1 MSRAWRRGPDA
12 DASVTPPRS
21 VRRPPLPRRSRTGD
35 RAAGKEASARVSHR
49 GSRLPEPR
57 PARAHLLPLNKKTP
71 QGDRPMTTKKIWA
84 AGTALTLAA
93 LALPYGA
100 AYAADEAAPAMTA
113 QVTKATSSSR
123 QTSSEVTVEGTWSA
137 PKLAVGQQFT
147 VASKDG
153 GFKWLASFPFVL
165 DDGTKIG
172 ACAAD
177 EATLTCTVT
186 DVPSAYADKT
196 DVTGNFHARA
206 RLSDAAVGTEDTQIV
221 VNGKV
226 TRTLVWG
233 DRDGSGTCSNDCAS
247 PAHFEYAAPET
258 IKFGW
263 TNADKSISWGIK
275 WAVEAGKTYTLTDET
290 NALPKAVKCTSGP
303 TWDPATTTWTDGSLD
318 ESAHVLTF
326 TPPAGSLVCVVYP
339 AATPHVEGQDAYTN
353 RATING
359 QSLEATATIKASGGT
374 DGDGK
379 TKPQP
384 APVPTPDPSM
394 PTPAPVPSPLP
405 KPSPKPTPDTV
416 KPAPAPTTAPDPQ
429 ERLAKT
435 GATANGLLLMIGAIL
450 GGAGAG
456 LLILH
461 LLEGRKPEE
470 ETAR

>member
-1 MSRAWRRGPDA
+1 MS
-12 DASVTPPRS
+12 
-21 VRRPPLPRRSRTGD
+21 
-35 RAAGKEASARVSHR
+35 
-49 GSRLPEPR
+49 
-57 PARAHLLPLNKKTP
+57 KKF
-71 QGDRPMTTKKIWA
+71 WA
-84 AGTALTLAA
+84 AGAALTLAA

-100 AYAADEAAPAMTA
+100 AYAADEAAPTMTA
-113 QVTKATSSSR
+113 QVTKATSASR

-137 PKLAVGQQFT
+137 PRLAVGQHFT

-153 GFKWLASFPFVL
+153 GFKWYAGFPFVL

-172 ACAAD
+172 DCEAD
-177 EATLTCTVT
+177 EATLTCTVAE
-186 DVPSAYADKT
+186 VPASYADKT

-221 VNGKV
+221 VNGQV

-233 DRDGSGTCSNDCAS
+233 DRDGSGTCTNDCS
-247 PAHFEYAAPET
+247 TPAHFEYAAPET

-263 TNADKSISWGIK
+263 TNADQSIGWGIK

-290 NALPKAVKCTSGP
+290 NALPKAVKCSSGP
-303 TWDPATTTWTDGSLD
+303 TWAPSTTTWTDGTLD
-318 ESAHVLTF
+318 ESAHTLTF

-359 QSLEATATIKASGGT
+359 TSLEATATIKASGGT

-384 APVPTPDPSM
+384 APVPTPDASV

-405 KPSPKPTPDTV
+405 KPSPKPTP
-416 KPAPAPTTAPDPQ
+416 APVPTPSDEPQSAPSPMPTPTTAPKPEPTATPVAEKPQPEPAPATAPAPQ

-435 GATANGLLLMIGAIL
+435 GATTDGIFLAVGIIAFGIGVGLVIL
-450 GGAGAG
+450 R
-456 LLILH
+456 
-461 LLEGRKPEE
+461 LLEGRKHEE

>member
-1 MSRAWRRGPDA
+1 MK
-12 DASVTPPRS
+12 
-21 VRRPPLPRRSRTGD
+21 L
-35 RAAGKEASARVSHR
+35 
-49 GSRLPEPR
+49 
-57 PARAHLLPLNKKTP
+57 
-71 QGDRPMTTKKIWA
+71 QKIWA
-84 AGTALTLAA
+84 AGAALTLAA

-100 AYAADEAAPAMTA
+100 AYAADEAAPTMTA
-113 QVTKATSSSR
+113 QVTKATSASR
-123 QTSSEVTVEGTWSA
+123 QTSSEVTVEGTWST
-137 PKLAVGQQFT
+137 PKLAVGQHFT

-153 GFKWLASFPFVL
+153 GFKWYAGFPFVL

-172 ACAAD
+172 DCEAD
-177 EATLTCTVT
+177 EATLTCTVAE
-186 DVPSAYADKT
+186 VPPSYADKT

-221 VNGKV
+221 VNGQV

-233 DRDGSGTCSNDCAS
+233 DREGSGTCTSDCS
-247 PAHFEYAAPET
+247 TPAHFEYAAHET

-263 TNADKSISWGIK
+263 TNVDKSISWGIK

-290 NALPKAVKCTSGP
+290 SALPKAVKCSSGP
-303 TWDPATTTWTDGSLD
+303 TWDPATTTWSDGTLD
-318 ESAHVLTF
+318 ESAHTLTF

-339 AATPHVEGQDAYTN
+339 AATPHVEGQTAYTN

-359 QSLEATATIKASGGT
+359 KSLEATATIKASGGT

-379 TKPQP
+379 TKPKP

-405 KPSPKPTPDTV
+405 KPSPKPTPVPTPSD
-416 KPAPAPTTAPDPQ
+416 APQSTPTPTPTPTTAPKPEPTATPVAEKPQPEPAPATVQAPQ

-435 GATANGLLLMIGAIL
+435 GATTDGIVLAVGIIAFGIGVGLVIL
-450 GGAGAG
+450 R
-456 LLILH
+456 
-461 LLEGRKPEE
+461 LLEGRKHEE

>member
-1 MSRAWRRGPDA
+1 MS
-12 DASVTPPRS
+12 
-21 VRRPPLPRRSRTGD
+21 
-35 RAAGKEASARVSHR
+35 
-49 GSRLPEPR
+49 
-57 PARAHLLPLNKKTP
+57 KKF
-71 QGDRPMTTKKIWA
+71 WA
-84 AGTALTLAA
+84 AGAALTLAA

-100 AYAADEAAPAMTA
+100 AYAAAEAAPTMTA
-113 QVTKATSSSR
+113 QVTKATSASR

-137 PKLAVGQQFT
+137 PRLAVGQHFT

-172 ACAAD
+172 DCEAT
-177 EATLTCTVT
+177 EATLTCTV
-186 DVPSAYADKT
+186 DEVPTSYADKT
-196 DVTGNFHARA
+196 DVIGNFHARA
-206 RLSDAAVGTEDTQIV
+206 RLSDAAVGTEDTQII

-233 DRDGSGTCSNDCAS
+233 DRDGSGTCTNDCSA

-263 TNADKSISWGIK
+263 TNADQSIGWGIK
-275 WAVEAGKTYTLTDET
+275 WAVEAGKTYTLTDGT
-290 NALPKAVKCTSGP
+290 NALPKAVKCSSGP
-303 TWDPATTTWTDGSLD
+303 TWDPATTTWTDGTLD
-318 ESAHVLTF
+318 ESAHTLMF

-359 QSLEATATIKASGGT
+359 KSLEATATIKASGGT

-379 TKPQP
+379 TKPKP
-384 APVPTPDPSM
+384 TPVPTPSDEPQSA
-394 PTPAPVPSPLP
+394 PTPTPTPTTDPTPGTV
-405 KPSPKPTPDTV
+405 KPSPKPEPSSTPTV
-416 KPAPAPTTAPDPQ
+416 EQTKPAPAPTAAPAPQ

-435 GATANGLLLMIGAIL
+435 GATTDGIFLAVGIIAFGIGVGLVIL
-450 GGAGAG
+450 R
-456 LLILH
+456 
-461 LLEGRKPEE
+461 LLEGRKHEE

>member
-1 MSRAWRRGPDA
+1 MS
-12 DASVTPPRS
+12 
-21 VRRPPLPRRSRTGD
+21 
-35 RAAGKEASARVSHR
+35 
-49 GSRLPEPR
+49 
-57 PARAHLLPLNKKTP
+57 KKF
-71 QGDRPMTTKKIWA
+71 WA
-84 AGTALTLAA
+84 AGAALTLAA
-93 LALPYGA
+93 LALPYGT
-100 AYAADEAAPAMTA
+100 AYAAAEAAPTMTA
-113 QVTKATSSSR
+113 QVTKATSASR

-137 PKLAVGQQFT
+137 PRLAVGQHFT

-153 GFKWLASFPFVL
+153 GFKWLASFPFVVN
-165 DDGTKIG
+165 DGTKIG
-172 ACAAD
+172 DCEAN
-177 EATLTCTVT
+177 EATLTCTV
-186 DVPSAYADKT
+186 DEVPASYADKT

-221 VNGKV
+221 VNGEV

-233 DRDGSGTCSNDCAS
+233 DKEGTGVCTSDCSA

-263 TNADKSISWGIK
+263 TNADKSIGWGIK
-275 WAVEAGKTYTLTDET
+275 WSIEAGKTYTLTDET
-290 NALPKAVKCTSGP
+290 NALPRVVKCSSGP
-303 TWDPATTTWTDGSLD
+303 TWDPATTTWTDGTLD
-318 ESAHVLTF
+318 ESAHTLPF

-359 QSLEATATIKASGGT
+359 KSLEATATIKASGGT

-405 KPSPKPTPDTV
+405 KPDPKPTPAPTPSDEPQSTPTPTPTPTTNPTPGTV
-416 KPAPAPTTAPDPQ
+416 KPSPKPEPSSTPTVEQPKPAPAPTAAPAPQ

-435 GATANGLLLMIGAIL
+435 GATADGIFIAVGIIAFGIGVGLIIL
-450 GGAGAG
+450 R
-456 LLILH
+456 
-461 LLEGRKPEE
+461 LLEGRKHEE

>member
-1 MSRAWRRGPDA
+1 MS
-12 DASVTPPRS
+12 
-21 VRRPPLPRRSRTGD
+21 
-35 RAAGKEASARVSHR
+35 
-49 GSRLPEPR
+49 
-57 PARAHLLPLNKKTP
+57 KKF
-71 QGDRPMTTKKIWA
+71 WA
-84 AGTALTLAA
+84 AGAALTLAA

-100 AYAADEAAPAMTA
+100 AYAADEAAPTMTA
-113 QVTKATSSSR
+113 QVTKATSASR
-123 QTSSEVTVEGTWSA
+123 QTSSEVTVEGTWTA
-137 PKLAVGQQFT
+137 PKLAVGQHFT

-153 GFKWLASFPFVL
+153 GFKWYAGFPFVL

-172 ACAAD
+172 DCEAT
-177 EATLTCTVT
+177 EATLTCTV
-186 DVPSAYADKT
+186 DEVPASYADKT

-221 VNGKV
+221 VNGQV

-233 DRDGSGTCSNDCAS
+233 DSDGSGTCTNDCS
-247 PAHFEYAAPET
+247 TPAHFEYAAPET

-290 NALPKAVKCTSGP
+290 NALPKAVKCSSGP

-318 ESAHVLTF
+318 ESAHTLTF

-359 QSLEATATIKASGGT
+359 KSLEATATIKASGGT

-379 TKPQP
+379 TKPKPTP

-405 KPSPKPTPDTV
+405 KPSPKPTPVQTPSDE
-416 KPAPAPTTAPDPQ
+416 PQSAPSPMPTPTTAPKPEPTATPVIEKPQPEPAPATVQAPQ

-435 GATANGLLLMIGAIL
+435 GATTDGIVLAVGIIAFGIGVGLVIL
-450 GGAGAG
+450 R
-456 LLILH
+456 
-461 LLEGRKPEE
+461 LLEGRKHEE

>member
-1 MSRAWRRGPDA
+1 MNA
-12 DASVTPPRS
+12 
-21 VRRPPLPRRSRTGD
+21 
-35 RAAGKEASARVSHR
+35 KY
-49 GSRLPEPR
+49 
-57 PARAHLLPLNKKTP
+57 
-71 QGDRPMTTKKIWA
+71 WA
-84 AGTALTLAA
+84 AGAALTLAA

-123 QTSSEVTVEGTWSA
+123 QTSSEVTVEGTWST
-137 PKLAVGQQFT
+137 PKLAVGQHFT

-172 ACAAD
+172 NCTAD
-177 EATLTCTVT
+177 EATLTCTV
-186 DVPSAYADKT
+186 DEVPASYADKT
-196 DVTGNFHARA
+196 DVSGTFHARA

-233 DRDGSGTCSNDCAS
+233 DRDGSGTCSNDCSA

-263 TNADKSISWGIK
+263 SNADKSVSWGIK

-290 NALPKAVKCTSGP
+290 NALPKDVKCSSGP
-303 TWDPATTTWTDGSLD
+303 TWAPSTTTRTDGTLD
-318 ESAHVLTF
+318 ESAHTLTF
-326 TPPAGSLVCVVYP
+326 TPPAGSLVCIVYP
-339 AATPHVEGQDAYTN
+339 AATPHVEGQDTYTN

-359 QSLEATATIKASGGT
+359 KSLEATATIKASGGT

-379 TKPQP
+379 TKPKPTP
-384 APVPTPDPSM
+384 APVPTPSDEPQSS
-394 PTPAPVPSPLP
+394 PTPTPTPTTV
-405 KPSPKPTPDTV
+405 PTPDTV
-416 KPAPAPTTAPDPQ
+416 KPSPKPEPTSTPTVEQTKPAPAPTAAPAPQ

-435 GATANGLLLMIGAIL
+435 GATTDGIVLSVGIIAFGIGVGLVIL
-450 GGAGAG
+450 R
-456 LLILH
+456 
-461 LLEGRKPEE
+461 LLEGRKNEE
-470 ETAR
+470 EAAR

>member
-1 MSRAWRRGPDA
+1 MK
-12 DASVTPPRS
+12 
-21 VRRPPLPRRSRTGD
+21 L
-35 RAAGKEASARVSHR
+35 
-49 GSRLPEPR
+49 
-57 PARAHLLPLNKKTP
+57 
-71 QGDRPMTTKKIWA
+71 QKIWA
-84 AGTALTLAA
+84 AGAALTLAA

-100 AYAADEAAPAMTA
+100 AYAADEAAPTMTA
-113 QVTKATSSSR
+113 QVTKATSASR

-137 PKLAVGQQFT
+137 PRLAVGQHFT

-153 GFKWLASFPFVL
+153 GFKWLASFQFVL

-172 ACAAD
+172 DCEAN
-177 EATLTCTVT
+177 EATLTCTV
-186 DVPSAYADKT
+186 DEVPASYVDKT

-221 VNGKV
+221 VNGEV

-233 DRDGSGTCSNDCAS
+233 DRDGSGTCSNDCAA

-263 TNADKSISWGIK
+263 SNADKSISWGIK

-290 NALPKAVKCTSGP
+290 NALPKAVKCSSGP
-303 TWDPATTTWTDGSLD
+303 TWAPSTTTRTDGTLD
-318 ESAHVLTF
+318 ESAHTLTF
-326 TPPAGSLVCVVYP
+326 TPPAGSLVCIVYP
-339 AATPHVEGQDAYTN
+339 AATPHVEGQDTYTN

-359 QSLEATATIKASGGT
+359 KSLEATATIKASGGT

-379 TKPQP
+379 TKPKPTP
-384 APVPTPDPSM
+384 APVPTPSDEPQSS
-394 PTPAPVPSPLP
+394 PTPTPTPTTVPTSDTV
-405 KPSPKPTPDTV
+405 KPSPKPEPTSTPTV
-416 KPAPAPTTAPDPQ
+416 EQTKPAPAPATAPAPQ

-435 GATANGLLLMIGAIL
+435 GATTDGIVLAVGIIAFGIGVGLVIL
-450 GGAGAG
+450 R
-456 LLILH
+456 

>member
-1 MSRAWRRGPDA
+1 MS
-12 DASVTPPRS
+12 
-21 VRRPPLPRRSRTGD
+21 
-35 RAAGKEASARVSHR
+35 
-49 GSRLPEPR
+49 
-57 PARAHLLPLNKKTP
+57 KKL
-71 QGDRPMTTKKIWA
+71 WA
-84 AGTALTLAA
+84 AGAALTLAA

-100 AYAADEAAPAMTA
+100 AYAADEAAPTMTA
-113 QVTKATSSSR
+113 QVTKATSASR

-137 PKLAVGQQFT
+137 PKLAAGQHFT

-172 ACAAD
+172 DCEAN
-177 EATLTCTVT
+177 EATLTCTV
-186 DVPSAYADKT
+186 DEVPASYADKT
-196 DVTGNFHARA
+196 EVTGSFHARA

-221 VNGKV
+221 VNGQV
-226 TRTLVWG
+226 TRTLIWG
-233 DRDGSGTCSNDCAS
+233 DQEGRGTCTNDCSS

-290 NALPKAVKCTSGP
+290 NKLPKAVKCSSGP

-318 ESAHVLTF
+318 ESAHTLTF
-326 TPPAGSLVCVVYP
+326 TPPAGSLVCIVYP
-339 AATPHVEGQDAYTN
+339 AATPYVEGQTAYTN

-359 QSLEATATIKASGGT
+359 TSLEATATIKASGGT

-379 TKPQP
+379 TKPKPTP
-384 APVPTPDPSM
+384 APVPTPSDEPQSS
-394 PTPAPVPSPLP
+394 PTPTPTPTTV
-405 KPSPKPTPDTV
+405 PTPDTV
-416 KPAPAPTTAPDPQ
+416 KPSPKPEPTSTPTVEQTKPAPAPATAPAPQ

-435 GATANGLLLMIGAIL
+435 GATTDGIVLAVGIIAFGIGVGLVIL
-450 GGAGAG
+450 R
-456 LLILH
+456 

-470 ETAR
+470 ETA

>member
-1 MSRAWRRGPDA
+1 MS
-12 DASVTPPRS
+12 
-21 VRRPPLPRRSRTGD
+21 
-35 RAAGKEASARVSHR
+35 
-49 GSRLPEPR
+49 
-57 PARAHLLPLNKKTP
+57 KKF
-71 QGDRPMTTKKIWA
+71 WA
-84 AGTALTLAA
+84 AGAALTLAA

-100 AYAADEAAPAMTA
+100 AYAAAEAAPTMTA
-113 QVTKATSSSR
+113 QVTKATSASR

-137 PKLAVGQQFT
+137 PRLAVGQHFT

-172 ACAAD
+172 DCEAT
-177 EATLTCTVT
+177 EATLTCTV
-186 DVPSAYADKT
+186 DEVPASYADKT
-196 DVTGNFHARA
+196 DVIGNFHARA
-206 RLSDAAVGTEDTQIV
+206 RLSDAAVGTEDTQII

-233 DRDGSGTCSNDCAS
+233 DRDGSGTCTNDCSA

-263 TNADKSISWGIK
+263 TNADQSIGWGIK

-290 NALPKAVKCTSGP
+290 NALPKAVKCSSGP
-303 TWDPATTTWTDGSLD
+303 TWDPATTTWTDGTLD
-318 ESAHVLTF
+318 ESAHTLMF

-359 QSLEATATIKASGGT
+359 KSLEATATIKASGGT

-379 TKPQP
+379 TKPKPTP

-405 KPSPKPTPDTV
+405 KPSPKPTPVPTPSDEPQSAPTPAPTPTTDPTLSTV
-416 KPAPAPTTAPDPQ
+416 KPSSKPEPSSTPTVENTKPAPAPTAAPAPQ

-435 GATANGLLLMIGAIL
+435 GATTDGIFLAVGIIAFGIGVGLVIL
-450 GGAGAG
+450 R
-456 LLILH
+456 
-461 LLEGRKPEE
+461 LLEGRKHEE

>member
-1 MSRAWRRGPDA
+1 MKLS
-12 DASVTPPRS
+12 
-21 VRRPPLPRRSRTGD
+21 
-35 RAAGKEASARVSHR
+35 
-49 GSRLPEPR
+49 
-57 PARAHLLPLNKKTP
+57 
-71 QGDRPMTTKKIWA
+71 KIWA
-84 AGTALTLAA
+84 AGAALTLTA

-100 AYAADEAAPAMTA
+100 AYAADEAVPTMTA

-123 QTSSEVTVEGTWSA
+123 QTSSEVTVEGTWST
-137 PKLAVGQQFT
+137 PKLAVGQAFT

-153 GFKWLASFPFVL
+153 GFKWLATFPFVL

-172 ACAAD
+172 NCEAN
-177 EATLTCTVT
+177 EATLTCTVAE
-186 DVPSAYADKT
+186 VPASYADKT

-221 VNGKV
+221 VNGEV

-233 DRDGSGTCSNDCAS
+233 DKDGTGTCTNDCS
-247 PAHFEYAAPET
+247 TPAHFEYAAPET

-290 NALPKAVKCTSGP
+290 NTLPTSVKCSTGP
-303 TWDPATTTWTDGSLD
+303 TWDPATTTWTDGTLD
-318 ESAHVLTF
+318 ESAHTLTF
-326 TPPAGSLVCVVYP
+326 TPPTGSLVCIVYP
-339 AATPHVEGQDAYTN
+339 AASPHVEGQDSYTN

-359 QSLEATATIKASGGT
+359 RSLEATATVRASGGT

-405 KPSPKPTPDTV
+405 KPSPKPTP
-416 KPAPAPTTAPDPQ
+416 APVPTPSDEPQSTPTPTPTTTPKPVTEKPKLEPTPATVQAPQ

-435 GATANGLLLMIGAIL
+435 GATTDGALLAIGTIAAGVGL
-450 GGAGAG
+450 G
-456 LLILH
+456 LLILR
-461 LLEGRKPEE
+461 LLEGRKHEE
-470 ETAR
+470 EPAR

>member
-1 MSRAWRRGPDA
+1 MNA
-12 DASVTPPRS
+12 
-21 VRRPPLPRRSRTGD
+21 
-35 RAAGKEASARVSHR
+35 KY
-49 GSRLPEPR
+49 
-57 PARAHLLPLNKKTP
+57 
-71 QGDRPMTTKKIWA
+71 WA
-84 AGTALTLAA
+84 AGAALTIAA

-137 PKLAVGQQFT
+137 PRLAVGQHFT

-165 DDGTKIG
+165 DEGTKIG
-172 ACAAD
+172 DCEAN

-186 DVPSAYADKT
+186 EVPASYTDKT
-196 DVTGNFHARA
+196 DVSGNFHARA

-221 VNGKV
+221 VNGEV

-233 DRDGSGTCSNDCAS
+233 DRDGSGTCTNDCAS

-263 TNADKSISWGIK
+263 TNADQSIGWGIK
-275 WAVEAGKTYTLTDET
+275 WSIEAGKTYTLTDET
-290 NALPKAVKCTSGP
+290 NKLPKAVKCASGP
-303 TWDPATTTWTDGSLD
+303 TWDPASTTWTDGTLD
-318 ESAHVLTF
+318 EDAHTLTF

-359 QSLEATATIKASGGT
+359 KSLEATATIKASGGT

-379 TKPQP
+379 TKPKPTP
-384 APVPTPDPSM
+384 APTPDPSL
-394 PTPAPVPSPLP
+394 PTPAPVPSPPP
-405 KPSPKPTPDTV
+405 KPSPKPTPSDEPQSAPTPTPTPTTDPTPGTV
-416 KPAPAPTTAPDPQ
+416 KPSPKPEPSSTPTVEQTKPAPAPTAAPAPQ

-435 GATANGLLLMIGAIL
+435 GATTDGIFLAVGIIAFGIGVGLVIL
-450 GGAGAG
+450 R
-456 LLILH
+456 
-461 LLEGRKPEE
+461 LLEGRKHEE

>member
-1 MSRAWRRGPDA
+1 MK
-12 DASVTPPRS
+12 
-21 VRRPPLPRRSRTGD
+21 L
-35 RAAGKEASARVSHR
+35 
-49 GSRLPEPR
+49 
-57 PARAHLLPLNKKTP
+57 
-71 QGDRPMTTKKIWA
+71 QKIWV
-84 AGTALTLAA
+84 AGAALTLAA
-93 LALPYGA
+93 IALPYGT
-100 AYAADEAAPAMTA
+100 AYAADEAAPTMTA

-123 QTSSEVTVEGTWSA
+123 QTSSEVTVEGTWTT
-137 PKLAVGQQFT
+137 PKLVVGQHFT

-153 GFKWLASFPFVL
+153 GFKWYAGFPFVL

-172 ACAAD
+172 DCEAN
-177 EATLTCTVT
+177 EATLTCTVAE
-186 DVPSAYADKT
+186 VPASYADKT

-233 DRDGSGTCSNDCAS
+233 DRDGSGTCTNDCS
-247 PAHFEYAAPET
+247 TPAHFEYAAPET

-275 WAVEAGKTYTLTDET
+275 WAIEAGKTYTLTDET
-290 NALPKAVKCTSGP
+290 NKLPKAVKCSSGP

-318 ESAHVLTF
+318 ASAHTLTF

-394 PTPAPVPSPLP
+394 PTPAPVPSPSDEP
-405 KPSPKPTPDTV
+405 QSSPTPT
-416 KPAPAPTTAPDPQ
+416 PTPTTAPKPEPTATPATEKPQPEPTPATVQAPQ

-435 GATANGLLLMIGAIL
+435 GATTDGIVLAVGIIAFGIGVGLVIL
-450 GGAGAG
+450 R
-456 LLILH
+456 
-461 LLEGRKPEE
+461 LLEGRKHEE

>member
-1 MSRAWRRGPDA
+1 MS
-12 DASVTPPRS
+12 
-21 VRRPPLPRRSRTGD
+21 
-35 RAAGKEASARVSHR
+35 
-49 GSRLPEPR
+49 
-57 PARAHLLPLNKKTP
+57 KKF
-71 QGDRPMTTKKIWA
+71 WA
-84 AGTALTLAA
+84 AGAALTLAA

-100 AYAADEAAPAMTA
+100 AYAAAEAAPTMTA
-113 QVTKATSSSR
+113 QVTKATSASR

-137 PKLAVGQQFT
+137 PRLAVGQHFT

-172 ACAAD
+172 DCEAN
-177 EATLTCTVT
+177 EATLTCTV
-186 DVPSAYADKT
+186 DEVPDSYADKT

-221 VNGKV
+221 VNGQV

-233 DRDGSGTCSNDCAS
+233 DRDGSGTCTNDCS
-247 PAHFEYAAPET
+247 TSAHFEYAAPET

-275 WAVEAGKTYTLTDET
+275 WAIEAGKTYTLTDET
-290 NALPKAVKCTSGP
+290 NKLPKAVKCSSGP

-318 ESAHVLTF
+318 ESAHTLTF

-379 TKPQP
+379 TKPKP

-405 KPSPKPTPDTV
+405 KPTPVPTPSDAPQSTPTPTPTPTTAPTPDTV
-416 KPAPAPTTAPDPQ
+416 KPSPKPEPTATPVIEKPQPEPTPATVQAPQ
-429 ERLAKT
+429 EHLAKT
-435 GATANGLLLMIGAIL
+435 GATTDGIVLAIGIIAFGIGVGLVIL
-450 GGAGAG
+450 R
-456 LLILH
+456 
-461 LLEGRKPEE
+461 LLEGRKHKE

>member
-1 MSRAWRRGPDA
+1 MS
-12 DASVTPPRS
+12 
-21 VRRPPLPRRSRTGD
+21 
-35 RAAGKEASARVSHR
+35 
-49 GSRLPEPR
+49 
-57 PARAHLLPLNKKTP
+57 KKF
-71 QGDRPMTTKKIWA
+71 WA
-84 AGTALTLAA
+84 AGAALTLAA
-93 LALPYGA
+93 LALPYGT
-100 AYAADEAAPAMTA
+100 AYAAAEAAPTMTA
-113 QVTKATSSSR
+113 QVTKATSASR

-137 PKLAVGQQFT
+137 PRLAVGQHFT

-153 GFKWLASFPFVL
+153 GFKWLASFPFVV

-172 ACAAD
+172 DCEAN
-177 EATLTCTVT
+177 EATLTCTV
-186 DVPSAYADKT
+186 DEVPASYADKT

-221 VNGKV
+221 VNGEV

-233 DRDGSGTCSNDCAS
+233 DKEGTGVCTSDCSA
-247 PAHFEYAAPET
+247 PAHFEYAATET

-263 TNADKSISWGIK
+263 TNPDKSIGWGIK
-275 WAVEAGKTYTLTDET
+275 WSIEAGKTYTLTDET
-290 NALPKAVKCTSGP
+290 NALPRAVKCSSGP
-303 TWDPATTTWTDGSLD
+303 TWDPATTTWTDGTLD
-318 ESAHVLTF
+318 ESAHTLTF

-359 QSLEATATIKASGGT
+359 KSLEATATIKASGGT

-405 KPSPKPTPDTV
+405 KPDPKPTPAPTPSDEPQSTPTPTPTPTTNPTPGTV
-416 KPAPAPTTAPDPQ
+416 KPSPKPEPSSTPTVEQPKPAPAPTAAPAPQ

-435 GATANGLLLMIGAIL
+435 GATTDGIFIAVGIIAFGIGVGLIIL
-450 GGAGAG
+450 R
-456 LLILH
+456 
-461 LLEGRKPEE
+461 LLEGRKHEE

>member
-1 MSRAWRRGPDA
+1 MK
-12 DASVTPPRS
+12 
-21 VRRPPLPRRSRTGD
+21 L
-35 RAAGKEASARVSHR
+35 
-49 GSRLPEPR
+49 
-57 PARAHLLPLNKKTP
+57 
-71 QGDRPMTTKKIWA
+71 QKIWA
-84 AGTALTLAA
+84 AGAALTLTA

-100 AYAADEAAPAMTA
+100 AYAADEAAPTMTA
-113 QVTKATSSSR
+113 QVTKATSASR
-123 QTSSEVTVEGTWSA
+123 QTSSEVTVEGTWTA
-137 PKLAVGQQFT
+137 PKLAVGQHFT

-153 GFKWLASFPFVL
+153 GFKWYAGFPFVL

-172 ACAAD
+172 GCEAN
-177 EATLTCTVT
+177 EATLTCTV
-186 DVPSAYADKT
+186 DEVPASYADKT
-196 DVTGNFHARA
+196 DVTGSFHARA

-226 TRTLVWG
+226 TRPLVWG
-233 DRDGSGTCSNDCAS
+233 DRDGSGTCTNDCS
-247 PAHFEYAAPET
+247 TPAHFEYAAPET

-263 TNADKSISWGIK
+263 TNADQSIGWGIK

-290 NALPKAVKCTSGP
+290 NALPKAVKCSSGP

-318 ESAHVLTF
+318 ESAHTLTF

-339 AATPHVEGQDAYTN
+339 AATPHVEGQNAYTN

-359 QSLEATATIKASGGT
+359 TSLEATATIKASGGT

-405 KPSPKPTPDTV
+405 KPSQKPTPVPTPSDE
-416 KPAPAPTTAPDPQ
+416 PQSAPSPMPTPTTAPKPEPTATPVTEKPQPEPAPATVQATQ

-435 GATANGLLLMIGAIL
+435 GATTDGIVLAVGIIAFGIGVGLVIL
-450 GGAGAG
+450 R
-456 LLILH
+456 
-461 LLEGRKPEE
+461 LLEGRKHKEE
-470 ETAR
+470 AAR

>member
-1 MSRAWRRGPDA
+1 MS
-12 DASVTPPRS
+12 
-21 VRRPPLPRRSRTGD
+21 
-35 RAAGKEASARVSHR
+35 
-49 GSRLPEPR
+49 
-57 PARAHLLPLNKKTP
+57 
-71 QGDRPMTTKKIWA
+71 KKIWA
-84 AGTALTLAA
+84 AGAALTIAA
-93 LALPYGA
+93 MSLPYGA
-100 AYAADEAAPAMTA
+100 AFAAAEDAPAMTA

-137 PKLAVGQQFT
+137 PKLAVGQRFT

-153 GFKWLASFPFVL
+153 GFKWYAGFPFVL

-172 ACAAD
+172 DCEAD
-177 EATLTCTVT
+177 EATLTCTVAE
-186 DVPSAYADKT
+186 VPASYADKT

-221 VNGKV
+221 VNGQV

-233 DRDGSGTCSNDCAS
+233 DRDGSGTCTNDCS
-247 PAHFEYAAPET
+247 TPAHFEYAAPET

-263 TNADKSISWGIK
+263 TNADQSIGWGIK

-290 NALPKAVKCTSGP
+290 NALPKAVKCSSGP
-303 TWDPATTTWTDGSLD
+303 TWAPSTTTWTDGTLD
-318 ESAHVLTF
+318 ESAHTLTF
-326 TPPAGSLVCVVYP
+326 TPPAGSLVCIVYP
-339 AATPHVEGQDAYTN
+339 AATPHVEGQDTYTN

-359 QSLEATATIKASGGT
+359 KSLEATATIKASGGT

-384 APVPTPDPSM
+384 APVPTPDASM

-405 KPSPKPTPDTV
+405 KPSPKPSPVPTPSDE
-416 KPAPAPTTAPDPQ
+416 PQSAPSPMPTPTTAPKPEPTATPVTEKPQPEPAPATVQASQ

-435 GATANGLLLMIGAIL
+435 GATTDGIVLAVGIIAFGIGVGLVIL
-450 GGAGAG
+450 R
-456 LLILH
+456 
-461 LLEGRKPEE
+461 LLEGRKREE

>member
-1 MSRAWRRGPDA
+1 
-12 DASVTPPRS
+12 
-21 VRRPPLPRRSRTGD
+21 
-35 RAAGKEASARVSHR
+35 
-49 GSRLPEPR
+49 
-57 PARAHLLPLNKKTP
+57 
-71 QGDRPMTTKKIWA
+71 MTTKKIWA
-84 AGTALTLAA
+84 AGAALTIAA

-113 QVTKATSSSR
+113 QVTKATSASR

-172 ACAAD
+172 GCTAD

-196 DVTGNFHARA
+196 DVTGTFHARA

-221 VNGKV
+221 VNGEV

-233 DRDGSGTCSNDCAS
+233 DKEGTGTCTNDCES

-263 TNADKSISWGIK
+263 TNPDKSISWGIK

-290 NALPKAVKCTSGP
+290 NALPKAVKCSSGP
-303 TWDPATTTWTDGSLD
+303 TWDPATTTWTDGTLD
-318 ESAHVLTF
+318 ESAHTLTF
-326 TPPAGSLVCVVYP
+326 TPPAGSLVCIVYP
-339 AATPHVEGQDAYTN
+339 ATSPHVEGQDTYTN

-359 QSLEATATIKASGGT
+359 KSLEATATIKASGGT

-379 TKPQP
+379 TKPKPTP
-384 APVPTPDPSM
+384 APVPTPSDEPQSS
-394 PTPAPVPSPLP
+394 PTPTPTTD
-405 KPSPKPTPDTV
+405 PTPGTV
-416 KPAPAPTTAPDPQ
+416 KPAPKPEPTSTPTVEQPKPAPAAAPAPQ

-435 GATANGLLLMIGAIL
+435 GATTDGLVLAVGIIAFGIGVGLVIL
-450 GGAGAG
+450 R
-456 LLILH
+456 
-461 LLEGRKPEE
+461 LLEGRKHEE

>member
-1 MSRAWRRGPDA
+1 MK
-12 DASVTPPRS
+12 
-21 VRRPPLPRRSRTGD
+21 L
-35 RAAGKEASARVSHR
+35 
-49 GSRLPEPR
+49 
-57 PARAHLLPLNKKTP
+57 
-71 QGDRPMTTKKIWA
+71 QKIWA
-84 AGTALTLAA
+84 AGAALTLAA

-100 AYAADEAAPAMTA
+100 AYAADEAAPTMTA
-113 QVTKATSSSR
+113 QVTKATSASR
-123 QTSSEVTVEGTWSA
+123 QTSSEVAVEGTWSA
-137 PKLAVGQQFT
+137 PRLAVGQHFT

-172 ACAAD
+172 DCEAN
-177 EATLTCTVT
+177 EATLTCSVT
-186 DVPSAYADKT
+186 EVPASYADKT
-196 DVTGNFHARA
+196 DVTGSFHARA

-221 VNGKV
+221 VNGEV

-233 DRDGSGTCSNDCAS
+233 DKEGAGTCTNDCAS

-258 IKFGW
+258 LKFGW

-290 NALPKAVKCTSGP
+290 NKLPKAVKCSSGP
-303 TWDPATTTWTDGSLD
+303 TWDPATTTWTDGTLD
-318 ESAHVLTF
+318 ESAHTLTF

-339 AATPHVEGQDAYTN
+339 AATPHVEGQTAYTN

-359 QSLEATATIKASGGT
+359 TSLEATATIKASGGT

-379 TKPQP
+379 TKPKP

-405 KPSPKPTPDTV
+405 KPSPKPTPVPTPSDEPQSAPTPTPTPTTAPTPDTV
-416 KPAPAPTTAPDPQ
+416 KPSPKPEPTPTPTVEQTKPAPAPVTAPAPQ

-435 GATANGLLLMIGAIL
+435 GATTDGLVLAAGIIAFGIGVGLVIL
-450 GGAGAG
+450 R
-456 LLILH
+456 
-461 LLEGRKPEE
+461 LLEGRKHEE